1 MYSDSNPSISILHAL
16 QQIQEKWAFCPT
28 PFGVGQ
34 NAQGC
39 GVKSPGGGG
48 AKRPG
53 KNIVWAKRG
62 KTPMWGKKPTMG
74 QNAHGRFAP
83 FCLFFGGN
91 NDVIPCNIF
100 VTHFGK
106 LMYLT
111 LKP

>member
-1 MYSDSNPSISILHAL
+1 MGVLPH
-16 QQIQEKWAFCPT
+16 
-28 PFGVGQ
+28 PFWGG
-34 NAQGC
+34 A
-39 GVKSPGGGG
+39 KRPGGWGKKPRGGG

-53 KNIVWAKRG
+53 KNTVWAKRG

-74 QNAHGRFAP
+74 QKAHRLFAP

-91 NDVIPCNIF
+91 NDEIPCNLF
-100 VTHFGK
+100 VTHFAK

>member
-1 MYSDSNPSISILHAL
+1 MWGKKPR
-16 QQIQEKWAFCPT
+16 
-28 PFGVGQ
+28 
-34 NAQGC
+34 GC
-39 GVKSPGGGG
+39 G

-74 QNAHGRFAP
+74 QKAHGRFAP

-91 NDVIPCNIF
+91 NDVIPYNIC
-100 VTHFGK
+100 VTHFAK
-106 LMYLT
+106 LMCLT